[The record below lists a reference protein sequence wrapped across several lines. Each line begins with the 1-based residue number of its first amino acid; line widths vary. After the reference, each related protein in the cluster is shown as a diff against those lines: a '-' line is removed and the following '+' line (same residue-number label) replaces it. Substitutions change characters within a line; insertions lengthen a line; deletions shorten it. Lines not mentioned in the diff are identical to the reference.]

1 MITAVDT
8 SILFDVC
15 QEDACF
21 GEQSSQALRTSIQNG
36 RVVVCEVVLAELA
49 AGFPSQDAL
58 ERRLSDL
65 CIEFLP
71 MTLEAACYAGSQWKE
86 YIRRGGTRSR
96 LIGDFMIAAHAEKQ
110 CDRLLTR
117 DRGFYRKCF
126 STLQIAEPAY
136 RT

>member
-21 GEQSSQALRTSIQNG
+21 GEQSSKALRQCIHDGN
-36 RVVVCEVVLAELA
+36 VVVCEVVLAELA
-49 AGFPSQDAL
+49 AGFPSQEAL
-58 ERRLSDL
+58 ELRLSDL
-65 CIEFLP
+65 QIEFLP
-71 MTLEAACYAGSQWKE
+71 MTVEAACYAGSQWKE
-86 YIRRGGTRSR
+86 YLQRGGTRSR

-126 STLQIAEPAY
+126 STLRIVEPAQ
-136 RT
+136 